1 MALITLSIFDIVYSY
16 DKLDS
21 LIRMHLFKWEK
32 ERVEA
37 FKHLTCALPVD
48 FLKHKVTWIR

>member
-1 MALITLSIFDIVYSY
+1 MALITLSIFDIVYSC

-21 LIRMHLFKWEK
+21 LIRMHPFKWEK